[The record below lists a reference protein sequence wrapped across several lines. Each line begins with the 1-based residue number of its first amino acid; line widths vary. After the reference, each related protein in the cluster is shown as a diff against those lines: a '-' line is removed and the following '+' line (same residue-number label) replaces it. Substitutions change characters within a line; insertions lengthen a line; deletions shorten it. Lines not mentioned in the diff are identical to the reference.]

1 MTDTIRPGMVVEVT
15 EDKSGKAPETVGQ
28 TALVLKVRE
37 RPGVYGSLEIEM
49 MTGEATGQL
58 YYAHP
63 EELREAV

>member
-1 MTDTIRPGMVVEVT
+1 MSESITPGMVVEVV

-28 TALVLKVRE
+28 TALVLKMRE

-49 MTGEATGQL
+49 MSGEGSGQL

-63 EELREAV
+63 EELKPIW